1 MRAHPLQSAWNVMT
15 VLALRLIQG
24 RQGIYYCSN
33 WTTPANTHDMSLLS
47 GIVCAH
53 ACGAQYPFEGNADAK
68 KDFYRLRSLMGV

>member
-33 WTTPANTHDMSLLS
+33 WTTPANCHDMSLLS
-47 GIVCAH
+47 GMCCAH
-53 ACGAQYPFEGNADAK
+53 AIGADYPFEGNSDAK
-68 KDFYRLRSLMGV
+68 RDFRRLQALMGL